1 MSAASHTPFWRRL
14 FGGGDT
20 SLRESIED
28 VLEEDSRPQDDF
40 SDEERHMLKNLL
52 GFRDVRIDDV
62 MVPRAEI
69 DALEVELPAADVLAK
84 FADCGHSR
92 MPLFRD
98 TLDQPL
104 GMVHVKDVL
113 SAIAADKN
121 IEALDMDALLR
132 PVLFVPPSMP
142 AMQLLVKMQATRSH
156 MALVIDEYGGTDGLV
171 TIEDLIEEIVGEIED
186 EHDEEEVM
194 LRALSDDGQWRARAR
209 LPLTELESGLDIS
222 LADFDGYDDIDT
234 VGGLVFVK
242 AGRVPERG
250 EMIAHKLSDGRQLA
264 FVIRDSDPRR
274 IKSLDIRLDTRLDT
288 HLDSHQGPAEQPAPA
303 AKKNHAD

>member
-1 MSAASHTPFWRRL
+1 MSTTSPVPFWRRL
-14 FGGGDT
+14 FGGTDT

-28 VLEEDSRPQDDF
+28 VLEEDGRPEDDF

-69 DALEVELPAADVLAK
+69 DALDTALPATEILAK
-84 FADCGHSR
+84 FAACGHSR
-92 MPLFRD
+92 MPVFRD

-113 SAIAADKN
+113 THIADRQAV
-121 IEALDMDALLR
+121 EAVDLESLIR
-132 PVLFVPPSMP
+132 PVVFVPPSMP
-142 AMQLLVKMQATRSH
+142 AMQLLVKMQATRRH

-186 EHDEEEVM
+186 EHDEEEVL
-194 LRALSDDGQWRARAR
+194 LRAMGDDGQWRAQAR
-209 LPLTELESGLDIS
+209 LPLADLEEGLAISLSGLESIDDI
-222 LADFDGYDDIDT
+222 DDIDT
-234 VGGLVFVK
+234 LGGLVFAQ

-250 EMIAHKLSDGRQLA
+250 ERITLSLGDGRQLA
-264 FVIRDSDPRR
+264 FVIRDGDPRR
-274 IKSLDIRLDTRLDT
+274 IKSLDIRLSAAEAD
-288 HLDSHQGPAEQPAPA
+288 PAQ
-303 AKKNHAD
+303 

>member
-1 MSAASHTPFWRRL
+1 MSTTSPVPFWRRL
-14 FGGGDT
+14 FGGTDT

-28 VLEEDSRPQDDF
+28 VLEEDGRPEDDF

-69 DALEVELPAADVLAK
+69 DALDTALPATEILAK
-84 FADCGHSR
+84 FAACGHSR
-92 MPLFRD
+92 MPVFRD

-113 SAIAADKN
+113 THIADRQAV
-121 IEALDMDALLR
+121 EAVDLESLIR
-132 PVLFVPPSMP
+132 PVVFVPPSMP
-142 AMQLLVKMQATRSH
+142 AMQLLVKMQATRRH

-186 EHDEEEVM
+186 EHDEEEVL
-194 LRALSDDGQWRARAR
+194 LRAIGDDGQWRARAR
-209 LPLTELESGLDIS
+209 LPLADLEEGLAISLSGLESIDDI
-222 LADFDGYDDIDT
+222 DDIDT
-234 VGGLVFVK
+234 LGGLVFAQ

-250 EMIAHKLSDGRQLA
+250 ERITLSLGDGRQLA
-264 FVIRDSDPRR
+264 FVIRDGDPRR
-274 IKSLDIRLDTRLDT
+274 IKSLDIRLSAAEA
-288 HLDSHQGPAEQPAPA
+288 DSAQ
-303 AKKNHAD
+303 

>member
-1 MSAASHTPFWRRL
+1 MSTTSPVPFWRRL
-14 FGGGDT
+14 FGGTDT

-28 VLEEDSRPQDDF
+28 VLEEDGHPEDDF

-69 DALEVELPAADVLAK
+69 DALDTALPATEILAK
-84 FADCGHSR
+84 FAACGHSR
-92 MPLFRD
+92 MPVFRD

-113 SAIAADKN
+113 THIADRQAV
-121 IEALDMDALLR
+121 EAVDLESLIR
-132 PVLFVPPSMP
+132 PVVFVPPSMP
-142 AMQLLVKMQATRSH
+142 AMQLLVKMQATRRH

-186 EHDEEEVM
+186 EHDEEEVL
-194 LRALSDDGQWRARAR
+194 LRAMGDDRQWRAQAR
-209 LPLTELESGLDIS
+209 LPLADLEEGLAISLSGLESIDDI
-222 LADFDGYDDIDT
+222 DDIDT
-234 VGGLVFVK
+234 LGGLVFAQ

-250 EMIAHKLSDGRQLA
+250 ERITLSLGDGRQLA
-264 FVIRDSDPRR
+264 FVIRDGDPRR
-274 IKSLDIRLDTRLDT
+274 IKSLDIRLSAAEAD
-288 HLDSHQGPAEQPAPA
+288 PAQ
-303 AKKNHAD
+303 

>member
-1 MSAASHTPFWRRL
+1 MSATHHNSFWRRL

-28 VLEEDSRPQDDF
+28 VLEDDATQQADF

-52 GFRDVRIDDV
+52 GFRDVRLDDV

-69 DALEVELPAADVLAK
+69 DAVDADIAAADLLAR
-84 FADCGHSR
+84 FAQCGHSR
-92 MPLFRD
+92 MPVFRE
-98 TLDQPL
+98 TLDQPM

-113 SAIAADKN
+113 SAI
-121 IEALDMDALLR
+121 EASKDVEAVAIAELMR

-186 EHDEEEVM
+186 EHDEEEV
-194 LRALSDDGQWRARAR
+194 LLKNGKDDGHWHARAR
-209 LPLTELESGLDIS
+209 LPLVDFEAALDVS
-222 LADFDGYDDIDT
+222 FADVEGYDDIDT
-234 VGGLVFVK
+234 LGGLVFAE

-250 EMIAHKLSDGRQLA
+250 EMIAYQLADGRTLE
-264 FVIRDSDPRR
+264 FIIRDGDPRR
-274 IKSLDIRLDTRLDT
+274 IKSLDIRLM
-288 HLDSHQGPAEQPAPA
+288 A
-303 AKKNHAD
+303 AKSA

>member
-1 MSAASHTPFWRRL
+1 MSATQPTSFWRRL

-28 VLEEDSRPQDDF
+28 VLEEGTGEQADF

-52 GFRDVRIDDV
+52 GFRDVRLDDV

-69 DALEVELPAADVLAK
+69 DAVDGDIAATDLLSR
-84 FADCGHSR
+84 FAQCGHSR
-92 MPLFRD
+92 MPVFRE
-98 TLDQPL
+98 TLDQPM

-113 SAIAADKN
+113 SAIEAGKK
-121 IEALDMDALLR
+121 IEAVDISTLMR

-186 EHDEEEVM
+186 EHDEEEV
-194 LRALSDDGQWRARAR
+194 LLKNGKDDGHWQARAR
-209 LPLTELESGLDIS
+209 LPLAELEAALSVS
-222 LADFDGYDDIDT
+222 FADREGYDDIDT
-234 VGGLVFVK
+234 LGGLVFAE

-250 EMIAHKLSDGRQLA
+250 EMIGYRLADGRRLE
-264 FVIRDSDPRR
+264 FVIRDGDPRR
-274 IKSLDIRLDTRLDT
+274 IKSLDIRLM
-288 HLDSHQGPAEQPAPA
+288 A
-303 AKKNHAD
+303 AKTA

>member
-1 MSAASHTPFWRRL
+1 MSASQHNSFWRRL

-28 VLEEDSRPQDDF
+28 VLEEESGPATDF

-52 GFRDVRIDDV
+52 GFRDVRLDDV
-62 MVPRAEI
+62 MVPRADI
-69 DALEVELPAADVLAK
+69 DAVEADLSAADLLAR
-84 FADCGHSR
+84 FAACGHSR
-92 MPLFRD
+92 MPVFRD

-113 SAIAADKN
+113 SS
-121 IEALDMDALLR
+121 IEAGKSIEVVEIEPLLR

-171 TIEDLIEEIVGEIED
+171 SIEDLIEEIVGEIED
-186 EHDEEEVM
+186 EHDEEEV
-194 LRALSDDGQWRARAR
+194 LLKPLKDAGHWRASAR
-209 LPLTELESGLDIS
+209 LPLGDLEVALQVSLSGVE
-222 LADFDGYDDIDT
+222 GYDDIDT
-234 VGGLVFVK
+234 LGGLVFAK

-250 EMIAHKLSDGRQLA
+250 EMIAHELGDGRQLA
-264 FVIRDSDPRR
+264 FIIRDGDPRR
-274 IKSLDIRLDTRLDT
+274 IKSLDVRIMAID
-288 HLDSHQGPAEQPAPA
+288 AE
-303 AKKNHAD
+303 